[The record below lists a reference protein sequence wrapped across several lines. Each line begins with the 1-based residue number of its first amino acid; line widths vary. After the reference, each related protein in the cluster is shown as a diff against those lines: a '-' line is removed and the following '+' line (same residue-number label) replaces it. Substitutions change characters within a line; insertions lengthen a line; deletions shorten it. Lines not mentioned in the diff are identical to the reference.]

1 MKRSRTE
8 YNRLLSEGKKQC
20 SSCNVIKT
28 LDDNFY
34 YKKSS
39 NKYESKCND
48 CMVHYRRKLKPL
60 KKHVELR
67 LDLHEQKLKKCP
79 GCEIIKPYSDY
90 GKNKSNYAGIMQLC
104 KSCKSIRDKE
114 YRESPKH
121 RKKNLDRKKEYYF
134 RTKHTERHK
143 ENQKRRNETRDYKE
157 EYRRNKSD
165 EFRRF
170 KQNIRALTNN
180 HLKKRKDWVKKDSKT
195 IELLGADYFV
205 VKEFIGRQFLK
216 GMTWDNHGKVWH
228 IDHVIPLDSA
238 GRDSDKLKRLCY
250 YENLSPMWW
259 RDNLQKGFKTPNI
272 CTLWKNPIVPYKEN
286 DLVIVPEHNGFVGRY
301 KLQIEPGTKY
311 GMLTVL
317 SDGKTREYENRY
329 DSRTMTC
336 ECECGVIKDIPL
348 NTLRLG
354 TTKSC
359 GCLQRKAA
367 SEYMMMYRKTNFT
380 NEELMELVDYV
391 KEHPKGHRLNDDII
405 QRYEGRTK
413 EQIQHTIRS
422 IRNGRLKKLDMLLN
436 DSTVEETILL

>member
-1 MKRSRTE
+1 MRRSRTE
-8 YNRLLSEGKKQC
+8 YYKLLEEGKKKC
-20 SSCNVIKT
+20 SSCNEIKE
-28 LDDNFY
+28 LDGNFY
-34 YKKSS
+34 YKRSAD
-39 NKYESKCND
+39 KYESKCND

-60 KKHVELR
+60 TKKMEIR
-67 LDLHEQKLKKCP
+67 YSLHEQQLKKCP
-79 GCEIIKPYSDY
+79 GCETIKPYSDY
-90 GKNKSNYAGIMQLC
+90 GVNKKAFGGIMAICKIC
-104 KSCKSIRDKE
+104 KSESDKK
-114 YRESPKH
+114 YRENPLH
-121 RKKNLDRKKEYYF
+121 RQKNLDRKKDYYE

-143 ENQKRRNETRDYKE
+143 ENERRHRERRDYKV
-157 EYRRNKSD
+157 EYERNRSD

-170 KQNIRALTNN
+170 RQSLRQLTNV

-195 IELLGADYFV
+195 NDLLGADYFV

-228 IDHVIPLDSA
+228 IDHVIPLDAA
-238 GRDSDKLKRLCY
+238 GKDPDKLKRLCY
-250 YENLSPMWW
+250 YENLSPMWKT
-259 RDNLQKGFKTPNI
+259 DNLRKGYKVPDV
-272 CTLWKNPIVPYKEN
+272 CTLWENPIVPYKVN
-286 DLVIVPEHNGFVGRY
+286 DLVIVPEHNGIVGRY

-317 SDGKTREYENRY
+317 SDGKTREYKNRY
-329 DSRTMTC
+329 DLRTMTC

-354 TTKSC
+354 TTRSC
-359 GCLQRKAA
+359 GCLQRKAT
-367 SEYMMMYRKTNFT
+367 SEYMIMNRKMNFT

-422 IRNGRLKKLDMLLN
+422 IRNGRIKKLDILLN
-436 DSTVEETILL
+436 NSTVEETI